1 SFVDSVFCC
10 SCCCSCCFDQI
21 VFSSLIKI
29 VCSVNF
35 ARLFVKSLINGSL
48 SSSLTISQTRHFH
61 CFNCIST
68 LSLFSSYIIVCC
80 SFVDSVFCCSC
91 CCSCCFDQ
99 IVFSSLIKIVCS
111 INFARLFVKSLING
125 SLSSSLTISQTR
137 HFHCFNCISTL
148 SLFSSYIIVCCSFV
162 DSVFCCSCCCSCCF
176 DQIVFSSLIKI
187 VCSINF
193 ARLFVRSFVSSVGN
207 DNLSIS

>member
-1 SFVDSVFCC
+1 SYIIVCCSFVDSVFCC

-29 VCSVNF
+29 VCSINF

-48 SSSLTISQTRHFH
+48 SSSLSISETRHFL
-61 CFNCIST
+61 CFYCINT
-68 LSLFSSYIIVCC
+68 LSLFSSLIIVRLSSCFTISQPMHFLCFLFLCILLFRSSYIIVCC
-80 SFVDSVFCCSC
+80 SFVDIVFCCSC

-148 SLFSSYIIVCCSFV
+148 SLYSRLVSCCYSFI
-162 DSVFCCSCCCSCCF
+162 DSVLCGS
-176 DQIVFSSLIKI
+176 
-187 VCSINF
+187 
-193 ARLFVRSFVSSVGN
+193 
-207 DNLSIS
+207 